1 MVIDVK
7 EWLSLDK
14 CMNKV
19 DYQTFQ
25 KMGVLEM
32 CECIHTNIHQLVYL
46 TFVQV
51 TASFI
56 LCGKVG
62 NSLTVPQDVH
72 NPITGTCKYITL
84 LGKGN

>member
-19 DYQTFQ
+19 GYQTFQ

-56 LCGKVG
+56 YVVRWVIASPSPKMSTIQ
-62 NSLTVPQDVH
+62 SLEHANILP
-72 NPITGTCKYITL
+72 YL
-84 LGKGN
+84 AR